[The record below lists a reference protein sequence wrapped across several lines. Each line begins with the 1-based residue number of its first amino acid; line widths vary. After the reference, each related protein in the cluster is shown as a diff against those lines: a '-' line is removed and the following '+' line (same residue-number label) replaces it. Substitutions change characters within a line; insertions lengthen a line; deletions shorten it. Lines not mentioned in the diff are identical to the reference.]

1 MKWNPSGLRSVPG
14 RRLLS
19 FLVCSVLLGTTAVA
33 RAPYTSIVVFGDS
46 LCDTGRMATLTG
58 GAFPAPP
65 TYAFGRSSNGP
76 VWNEYLADWLGMS
89 DMVQNY
95 AVIGAMTAPAPGF
108 PTGNVWSDTF
118 SGLEGTDVTSQVYDY
133 LAGTGGMADPE
144 ALYIV
149 QGGANDFPRVADPAV
164 IVQNLAQLVGIL
176 QWSGARNIM
185 VVNLPDL
192 GKTPRVILGEE
203 TGVLD
208 PGTGAYVSAS
218 CALLN
223 SYLSGAIDA
232 LAAPG
237 VTIIHADAY
246 AFVDRVAATPADYGM
261 VNVQYPYL
269 LFGVGTDPSQW
280 LFWDDL
286 HPTTRGHEIFADDV
300 LRTMLAAYSPRNAKA
315 GPAPV
320 QSLRGLT
327 IGRPSN
333 K

>member
-1 MKWNPSGLRSVPG
+1 MKRTPTPESASG
-14 RRLLS
+14 RRWLA
-19 FLVCSVLLGTTAVA
+19 LVFCGFLLGASAFA
-33 RAPYTSIVVFGDS
+33 RTPYSSIVIFGDS
-46 LCDTGRMATLTG
+46 LSDTGRMVALTG

-65 TYAFGRSSNGP
+65 TYDYGRQSNGP

-89 DMVQNY
+89 GTVQNY
-95 AVIGAMTAPAPGF
+95 AVVGAMTAPAPGF

-118 SGLEGTDVTSQVYDY
+118 PGLEGTDLTSQVYDY
-133 LAGTGGMADPE
+133 LTDAGGAADPQ

-149 QGGANDFPRVADPAV
+149 QGGANDFPRVADPGV
-164 IVQNLAQLVGIL
+164 IVQNVATLVGLL
-176 QWSGARNIM
+176 QWSGARHIM

-203 TGVLD
+203 TGVLP
-208 PGTGAYVSAS
+208 PGTGAFVSTV

-223 SYLSGAIDA
+223 NAMKGALDG

-237 VTIIHADAY
+237 VTIIHADAF
-246 AFVDRVAATPADYGM
+246 AFVDRVAANPADYGM
-261 VNVQYPYL
+261 INARYPFL
-269 LFGVGTDPSQW
+269 LFGAGTDPASW

-300 LRTMLAAYSPRNAKA
+300 LRSMLASYSPRNAKA

-327 IGRPSN
+327 VGIPKGR
-333 K
+333 